1 MAALRSL
8 LVLDSPPDIG
18 PLFSPDGMK
27 SIQVDSLTQAWE
39 RACVEANVAGA
50 TLHDLRHT
58 RTTELAN
65 LLPPQKV
72 MRLTGHKPPK
82 TLMRYCPTAED
93 LGRDLTAATAQANF
107 SVGQVAKDARPA
119 PELF

>member
-1 MAALRSL
+1 M
-8 LVLDSPPDIG
+8 
-18 PLFSPDGMK
+18 
-27 SIQVDSLTQAWE
+27 T
-39 RACVEANVAGA
+39 GA

-65 LLPPQKV
+65 LLPLQKV
-72 MRLTGHKPPK
+72 MRLTGHKTPK
-82 TLMRYCPTAED
+82 MLMRYYNPTAED